1 MPGRSFRVIGQ
12 KKGMKNNPESSIQ
25 LFNSPFIL
33 KITIHPS
40 VMTNDGCRYYFVF
53 VKWLS
58 CFNTPKTRVMKVLII
73 EDEELA
79 VKKLRKTLESVDAT
93 AEVVGVADS
102 IRSSVNWLEQNPA
115 PDLILMDIELADG
128 QSFEIFDKVE
138 VKSTVIFTTSYD
150 EYALKAF
157 KVNSVDYLL
166 KPVQKED
173 LQAALNKLK
182 TMQTMYGKNGAA
194 DPLNVDNL
202 VKELQ
207 QKLQPKEFRKRFLVK
222 HAQKLVSVDVEEIAY
237 FYSDGRLNFFKT
249 LDNKKFVV
257 DYTMDELEEMLDP
270 DKYFR
275 ISRSFYVSIASIDQI
290 HDYFGNRLLLH
301 LKPAVDKESIVSRE
315 KVGRF

>member
-1 MPGRSFRVIGQ
+1 
-12 KKGMKNNPESSIQ
+12 
-25 LFNSPFIL
+25 
-33 KITIHPS
+33 
-40 VMTNDGCRYYFVF
+40 
-53 VKWLS
+53 
-58 CFNTPKTRVMKVLII
+58 MKVLII

-102 IRSSVNWLEQNPA
+102 IRSSVNWLEQNPS

-157 KVNSVDYLL
+157 KVNSIDYLL

-173 LQAALNKLK
+173 LEAALNKLK
-182 TMQTMYGKNGAA
+182 SIQAMYGKNGAA

-222 HAQKLVSVDVEEIAY
+222 HAQKLVSVDIDEIAY

-249 LDNKKFVV
+249 LDNRKFVV
-257 DYTMDELEEMLDP
+257 DYTMDELEGMLDP

-301 LKPAVDKESIVSRE
+301 LKPVVDKESIVSRE
-315 KVGRF
+315 KVGDFKKWMGK